1 MIVSRL
7 VRVLGRDIRWSDR
20 PLETRSLEQITD
32 IGIAFANAQAEI
44 LAAPPTNLPAVYRAV
59 QLISDIA
66 ASLPLE
72 AIGSDGVALPIT
84 PQVLLRPDPT
94 TTYNASM
101 RKIVASL
108 LLRGN
113 AYVWARTRSQDQQI
127 QSVYVLNPDEVS
139 VAWDRARLY
148 PVYAWRDRNMEP
160 NAEIFPIAI
169 NQWPGNLVGM
179 GPIEASRLMF
189 SGMQAEANL
198 SRRLMEDEATPTGI
212 VKVPRTLTQPE
223 AAEVQTMWEESHG
236 GRKRPAVLSGGA
248 EFDPITI
255 NPVDAQ
261 FIEQRNFSIQEVG
274 RLFGLDGFFLLVESG
289 GSLTYSTTEQL
300 LRLFLV
306 MTLNPTYLEPIQQV
320 FSLMLPEGISAR
332 FKTDEIL
339 TADIKSRY
347 EAYAIG
353 ITNEFLDPDEVRRIE
368 GRAPFDQT
376 TRANMAARRTQ
387 PVEEVINATG

>member
-1 MIVSRL
+1 
-7 VRVLGRDIRWSDR
+7 
-20 PLETRSLEQITD
+20 
-32 IGIAFANAQAEI
+32 
-44 LAAPPTNLPAVYRAV
+44 
-59 QLISDIA
+59 
-66 ASLPLE
+66 
-72 AIGSDGVALPIT
+72 
-84 PQVLLRPDPT
+84 
-94 TTYNASM
+94 
-101 RKIVASL
+101 
-108 LLRGN
+108 
-113 AYVWARTRSQDQQI
+113 
-127 QSVYVLNPDEVS
+127 
-139 VAWDRARLY
+139 
-148 PVYAWRDRNMEP
+148 
-160 NAEIFPIAI
+160 
-169 NQWPGNLVGM
+169 
-179 GPIEASRLMF
+179 
-189 SGMQAEANL
+189 
-198 SRRLMEDEATPTGI
+198 
-212 VKVPRTLTQPE
+212 
-223 AAEVQTMWEESHG
+223 
-236 GRKRPAVLSGGA
+236 
-248 EFDPITI
+248 
-255 NPVDAQ
+255 
-261 FIEQRNFSIQEVG
+261 VG